1 MHTHFKTTRSV
12 AMSLPRRFSAG
23 TSRKLNGVLVAS
35 ATSEFPSSL
44 TATKVVGLTADP
56 SLDRLS

>member
-1 MHTHFKTTRSV
+1 MHARFKTTRSI

-35 ATSEFPSSL
+35 ATSEFTSL
-44 TATKVVGLTADP
+44 TAKKVVGLTANP
-56 SLDRLS
+56 SLERLG